1 MTLNT
6 YLIISSNSVFLKKYF
21 FLKISFSLISSIK
34 ANITPHGCGL
44 STISLSMKILNKLIQ
59 KSQSILDYLL
69 LKVVITTVR
78 ENVEDQAS
86 EVEGYEIRI
95 SDLVHN
101 GI

>member
-1 MTLNT
+1 
-6 YLIISSNSVFLKKYF
+6 
-21 FLKISFSLISSIK
+21 
-34 ANITPHGCGL
+34 
-44 STISLSMKILNKLIQ
+44 MKILNKLIQ